1 MSNLLVAQVFQ
12 NMFGFVSCKKNGD
25 INMIDYDQ
33 FNDADDFC
41 QKMHMTIRE
50 AFNFCLN
57 ELSKEG
63 NNDDHKSI

>member
-1 MSNLLVAQVFQ
+1 
-12 NMFGFVSCKKNGD
+12 
-25 INMIDYDQ
+25 MIDYDQ